1 MSLFKAFRERAAAF
15 RNDDQGTIAV
25 LFAVGFGM
33 MMAFTGAAIDI
44 TRAVLAHSLLQ
55 QATDSA
61 GLAAVNLARSEG
73 SDLSSVD
80 SFESTVGVF
89 IVTNLEAALAESA
102 PLKMSAEYTVTIV
115 NGELVITAKA
125 DRVSLH
131 NLKGCFHL
139 LQLLLLRGRTRRP
152 CLARRRHIARSE
164 LSWF

>member
-15 RNDDQGTIAV
+15 RNDDQGSIAV
-25 LFAVGFGM
+25 MFAVSFGM
-33 MMAFTGAAIDI
+33 MIAFTGAAIDI
-44 TRAVLAHSLLQ
+44 SRAVLAHSLLQ

-89 IVTNLEAALAESA
+89 IVTNLEAALAEAA
-102 PLKMSAEYTVTIV
+102 PLKMSAEYVVTIV

-125 DRVSLH
+125 PVTTSFARLLGVLEIDIGVRTVVSIPPASEPPDPERRAV
-131 NLKGCFHL
+131 LKG
-139 LQLLLLRGRTRRP
+139 
-152 CLARRRHIARSE
+152 
-164 LSWF
+164 

>member
-125 DRVSLH
+125 PVTTSFARLLGVLESDIGVRTVVSIPPASEPPDPERRAV
-131 NLKGCFHL
+131 LKG
-139 LQLLLLRGRTRRP
+139 
-152 CLARRRHIARSE
+152 
-164 LSWF
+164 